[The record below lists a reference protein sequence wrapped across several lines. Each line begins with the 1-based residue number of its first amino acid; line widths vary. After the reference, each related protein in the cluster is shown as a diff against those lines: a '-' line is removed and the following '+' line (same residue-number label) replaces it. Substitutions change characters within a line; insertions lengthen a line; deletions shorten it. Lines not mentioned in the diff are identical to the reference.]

1 MSGTMS
7 SIHLFDLAARQAQ
20 WLSVRQATVAGNVAN
35 ANTPDFKARDVR
47 PFADVLD
54 RTQLTMAATDARHL
68 EANAD
73 GIAGLRMSVEDVTE
87 QTHSG
92 NTVDV
97 EQEMMKAG
105 EVAREYSLNTSIVKA
120 FHRMMMS
127 VAKG

>member
-1 MSGTMS
+1 MS
-7 SIHLFDLAARQAQ
+7 SIHLFDLAARQVQ

-35 ANTPDFKARDVR
+35 ANTPDFKARDVQ

-54 RTQLTMAATDARHL
+54 KTQLTMAATNPQHL
-68 EANAD
+68 ESEAN
-73 GIAGLRMSVEDVTE
+73 GIAGARLRPDDITE
-87 QTHSG
+87 ETHSG

-105 EVAREYSLNTSIVKA
+105 EISREYSLNTSIVKA
-120 FHRMMMS
+120 FHRMMLS

>member
-1 MSGTMS
+1 MGP
-7 SIHLFDLAARQAQ
+7 IHLFDLAARQAQ

-35 ANTPDFKARDVR
+35 ANTPDFRARDVQ

-54 RTQLTMAATDARHL
+54 KTQLTMAATSRLHL
-68 EANAD
+68 EAEAD
-73 GIAGLRMSVEDVTE
+73 GISGARLRPDDITE

-105 EVAREYSLNTSIVKA
+105 EIAREYSLNTSIVKA
-120 FHRMMMS
+120 FHRMMLS

>member
-1 MSGTMS
+1 MGP
-7 SIHLFDLAARQAQ
+7 IHLFDLAARQAQ

-35 ANTPDFKARDVR
+35 ANTPDFRARDVQ

-54 RTQLTMAATDARHL
+54 KTQLTMAAISPLHL
-68 EANAD
+68 EAEAD
-73 GIAGLRMSVEDVTE
+73 GIAGARLRPDDITE

-105 EVAREYSLNTSIVKA
+105 EIAREYSLNTSIVKA
-120 FHRMMMS
+120 FHRMMLS

>member
-54 RTQLTMAATDARHL
+54 RTQLTMAATDVRHL

>member
-1 MSGTMS
+1 MS

-35 ANTPDFKARDVR
+35 ANTPDFRARDVQ

-54 RTQLTMAATDARHL
+54 KTQLTMAATSPLHL
-68 EANAD
+68 EAEAD
-73 GIAGLRMSVEDVTE
+73 GISGARLRPDDITE

-105 EVAREYSLNTSIVKA
+105 EIAREYSLNTSIVKA
-120 FHRMMMS
+120 FHRMMLS